1 MKGDVD
7 FNDNNLLSLK
17 YFPNTYFSSLNNP
30 NIDIYNIKFPF
41 VKKYVSE
48 YTCHFTNKEIDIIDK
63 KFPKF
68 GISKNIIK
76 DYIIINYFLCINKYE
91 DDYYSISYND
101 PNFEEEYI
109 DQFSSLLVYL
119 SKVYKLYYF

>member
-48 YTCHFTNKEIDIIDK
+48 YTCHLTNKEIDIIDK